1 MAEWSRSERLS
12 ASKNTNLRIWNFIF
26 FTQDCLLNSHIINSN
41 LTYGI
46 RPVIE
51 AIQSG
56 KEIERIFIQQGLNN
70 PLMNELKVL
79 LKKNNVV
86 YMAVPVEKLNRLTR
100 SNHQGVVCYL
110 SDITYFKIEEI
121 VPQIF
126 EEGKSPLILILDRI
140 TDVRN
145 FGAIARAAECAGA
158 DAIVI
163 PSKGAAQINS
173 DAIKTSAGALHRIK
187 VCRENNLK
195 EVIEFLK
202 QSGIA
207 IIACTEKTNDLIYSV
222 DFSSPV
228 AIIMGS
234 EEDGISGEYLKRCD
248 QKVRIPM
255 SGKISSLNVSVATG
269 IILYEVMRQRAYK

>member
-1 MAEWSRSERLS
+1 MTPDS
-12 ASKNTNLRIWNFIF
+12 
-26 FTQDCLLNSHIINSN
+26 

-70 PLMNELKVL
+70 SLINELKAL
-79 LKKNNVV
+79 LKKNNII
-86 YMAVPVEKLNRLTR
+86 YQAVPAEKLNRLTR
-100 SNHQGVVCYL
+100 NNHQGVVCFI
-110 SDITYFKIEEI
+110 SEVTYYKIEDV

-126 EEGKSPLILILDRI
+126 EEGKIPLLVMLDRV

-145 FGAIARAAECAGA
+145 FGAIARTAECAGV

-195 EVIEFLK
+195 EVIEYLK
-202 QSGIA
+202 ESGIA
-207 IIACTEKTNDLIYSV
+207 VIGCTEKTADTIYTA
-222 DFSSPV
+222 DFSLPV

-248 QKVRIPM
+248 AKVKIPM
-255 SGKISSLNVSVATG
+255 AGKISSLNVSVAAG
-269 IILYEVMRQRAYK
+269 IVLFEAIRQRNFK